1 MDERAIK
8 RLLIIFVISL
18 IAIFI
23 VKKVISRTIIDLNRI
38 AAEKKQSS
46 AKLPAM
52 QQMMP
57 ITSDAAM
64 ISETPPV
71 STVGEAAAPLES
83 PSVSGVGVS
92 N

>member
-8 RLLIIFVISL
+8 RLLIIFLISL

-46 AKLPAM
+46 AKLPTV
-52 QQMMP
+52 QQVTP

-71 STVGEAAAPLES
+71 STVGEAVPLES

>member
-1 MDERAIK
+1 MDERSIK
-8 RLLIIFVISL
+8 RMLIIFVISL
-18 IAIFI
+18 IVIFI
-23 VKKVISRTIIDLNRI
+23 VKKVISRTVIDLNRI

-46 AKLPAM
+46 AKLPTE
-52 QQMMP
+52 QQVTP
-57 ITSDAAM
+57 ITSDATM

-71 STVGEAAAPLES
+71 STVGEAASLES